1 MSLFR
6 TILQAMISGIL
17 TSALVTVYWDMTG
30 IPDNPLEIITQVS
43 IIQLVAFII
52 AFSLAMMGRRDK

>member
-17 TSALVTVYWDMTG
+17 TSALVTVYWGMTG

-43 IIQLVAFII
+43 IIQLAAFII